1 MLRAAVHS
9 EDRAAR
15 GAPKRTNLKKI
26 PRKRDNMPKPDF
38 RIPAM

>member
-1 MLRAAVHS
+1 MLRAAARS
-9 EDRAAR
+9 ADRAAR

-26 PRKRDNMPKPDF
+26 PCKRDSMAKPDF